1 VKGQSVVRGGRVD
14 YVGLQ
19 EFHMREPQDHG
30 STCSMEGGRQ
40 SWRQEINQDQR
51 EKRKRRPTLKGT

>member
-1 VKGQSVVRGGRVD
+1 
-14 YVGLQ
+14 
-19 EFHMREPQDHG
+19 
-30 STCSMEGGRQ
+30 MEGGRQ